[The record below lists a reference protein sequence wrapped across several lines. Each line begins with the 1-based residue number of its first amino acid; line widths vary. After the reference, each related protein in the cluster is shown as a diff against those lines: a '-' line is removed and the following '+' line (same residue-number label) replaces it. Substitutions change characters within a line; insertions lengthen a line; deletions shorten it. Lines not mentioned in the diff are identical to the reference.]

1 MEVSRKVKKLAQR
14 FTNKRSGEK
23 GFTLI
28 ELLIV
33 IAILGILAAV
43 IIPNV
48 SKFIGSSQVAAAN
61 AELAQVGTA
70 GQAAA
75 GSAAGGILTAYEATP
90 AAPGAI
96 GTYLQGKL
104 KGSFW
109 VNTDGSIDVTDQ
121 TLVKAGTAGCP
132 DYPGLYFD
140 VTTGQF
146 SSTNTGG
153 DTFSPKG

>member
-1 MEVSRKVKKLAQR
+1 MDEFTQKFAKR
-14 FTNKRSGEK
+14 FQSNEK

-48 SKFIGSSQVAAAN
+48 SKFVGTSKVAAAN
-61 AELAQVGTA
+61 SELAQIQTA

-75 GSAAGGILTAYEATP
+75 ADAGGTLTAYQATP
-90 AAPGAI
+90 TVPGAI
-96 GTYLQGKL
+96 GTYVQGTL
-104 KGSFW
+104 KGKFW
-109 VNTDGSIDVTDQ
+109 VKADGSVDVTTA
-121 TLVKAGTAGCP
+121 TLCTGAATGCP

-140 VTTGQF
+140 LTKAQF
-146 SSTNTGG
+146 SSTNTGT
-153 DTFSPKG
+153 DSFSPKG

>member
-1 MEVSRKVKKLAQR
+1 MKKLTQR

-48 SKFIGSSQVAAAN
+48 SKFVGSSKVAAAN
-61 AELAQVGTA
+61 SELAQIVTA

-75 GSAAGGILTAYEATP
+75 SAAAGGTLTA
-90 AAPGAI
+90 GVLI
-96 GTYLQGKL
+96 KL
-104 KGSFW
+104 R
-109 VNTDGSIDVTDQ
+109 
-121 TLVKAGTAGCP
+121 
-132 DYPGLYFD
+132 
-140 VTTGQF
+140 
-146 SSTNTGG
+146 
-153 DTFSPKG
+153 